1 MTVGPSYVQQYQVQW
16 LNSSNGVVGG
26 SGLVNFNGVIGAWEK
41 VLVPGLVAPASA
53 VEARIVFRFVT
64 GAVTAGHGEAW
75 LDDVAL
81 DSGTASGNPAQTR
94 FLTRT
99 PQPVVRISWST
110 TAGTQCQPASSTAFL
125 VET

>member
-81 DSGTASGNPAQTR
+81 DSGTASANSFSNAHSPA
-94 FLTRT
+94 
-99 PQPVVRISWST
+99 
-110 TAGTQCQPASSTAFL
+110 GC
-125 VET
+125 